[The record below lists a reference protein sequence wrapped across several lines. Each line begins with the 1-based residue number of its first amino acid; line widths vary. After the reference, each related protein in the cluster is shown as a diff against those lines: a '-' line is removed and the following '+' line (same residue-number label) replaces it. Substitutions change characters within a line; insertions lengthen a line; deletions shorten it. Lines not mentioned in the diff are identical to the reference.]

1 MRKVTWR
8 QPLLLQISSEGGE
21 GGEGGEGMCA
31 GEGACLKEH
40 FVLCYLEI

>member
-21 GGEGGEGMCA
+21 GGEGMCA
-31 GEGACLKEH
+31 GEGACLKEQ
-40 FVLCYLEI
+40 FVLCFLEI